1 MDDKIKGIMAR
12 IFKGALTD
20 DKAMDEGLEKL
31 FENLSQ
37 EDAEKVEEI
46 LSKEGSLALY
56 GFRNFDD
63 FLIALGRG
71 EQKAK
76 DAMIEIIGTLKRTS

>member
-12 IFKGALTD
+12 LFKGTLTD

-31 FENLSQ
+31 FGNLSQ

-56 GFRNFDD
+56 GFQNFDD
-63 FLIALGRG
+63 FLIALGRD